1 MSSFDGGDIRNGT
14 AVSSFSIAP
23 IASIKPIF
31 GKIKTLYRNQS
42 ATVAKSTESNNPE
55 NPSQLARTPLY
66 ELSLQLKA
74 RMVPFSGWEMAVQ
87 YSGLSSEHQAVRSQA
102 GMFDISHMGKFGL
115 RGKQLREKF
124 QPLVPSDLSRLQPG
138 QAQYTVL
145 LNAKGC
151 ILDDIIFYCQEP
163 DATTSEERAVI
174 IVNAATRIRDKAW
187 IAAHLELSN
196 VSLTDISADKILIA
210 IQGPQAV
217 SYLQPLV
224 ADNLTSI
231 KAFGH
236 IETNLLGQPSFIAR
250 TGYTGED
257 GFEIM
262 VDTEVGIELWQK
274 LLAAGVVPCG
284 LGARDTLRLEAAM
297 ALYGQDIDYNTTP
310 LEAGLG
316 WVVHLDTK
324 GDFIGRQVLSQQK
337 KSGVSKRLVGLEMA
351 GRHIAR
357 HGYPVIFENE
367 IVGEVTS
374 GTLSPTLNKPI
385 ALAYVP
391 TKLAKIGQ
399 QLEVEIRGKNYPASV
414 VKKPFYR
421 SQNRPN

>member
-1 MSSFDGGDIRNGT
+1 M
-14 AVSSFSIAP
+14 
-23 IASIKPIF
+23 
-31 GKIKTLYRNQS
+31 
-42 ATVAKSTESNNPE
+42 AKSTESNNPE
-55 NPSQLARTPLY
+55 RPSQLARTPLHD
-66 ELSLQLKA
+66 LSLELKA

-87 YSGLSSEHQAVRSQA
+87 YSGLSSEHQTVRSQA

-115 RGKQLREKF
+115 RGKQLRAKF
-124 QPLVPSDLSRLQPG
+124 QLLVPSDLSRLQPG

-163 DATTSEERAVI
+163 DTTTSEERAVI

-187 IAAHLELSN
+187 IASHLELSG
-196 VSLTDISADKILIA
+196 VSFTDISPDKVLIA

-224 ADNLTSI
+224 ADNLTAI

-262 VDTEVGIELWQK
+262 VDAEVGKELWQQ
-274 LLAAGVVPCG
+274 LLTAGVVPCG

-297 ALYGQDIDYNTTP
+297 ALYGQDIDDNTTA

-324 GDFIGRQVLSQQK
+324 GDFIGRKVLEQQK
-337 KSGVSKRLVGLEMA
+337 ASGVSKRLVGLEMQ

-357 HGYPVIFENE
+357 HGYPVIFEGE
-367 IVGEVTS
+367 KVGEVTS
-374 GTLSPTLNKPI
+374 GTLSPTLNRAI

-391 TKLAKIGQ
+391 TKFAKIGQ
-399 QLEVEIRGKNYPASV
+399 ELQVEIRGKNYPATV

-421 SQNRPN
+421 SPNRPN

>member
-1 MSSFDGGDIRNGT
+1 M
-14 AVSSFSIAP
+14 
-23 IASIKPIF
+23 
-31 GKIKTLYRNQS
+31 
-42 ATVAKSTESNNPE
+42 AKSTEPNNPE
-55 NPSQLARTPLY
+55 SPSQLARTPLY
-66 ELSLQLKA
+66 DLSLELKA

-87 YSGLSSEHQAVRSQA
+87 YAGISSEHQAVRQQA

-115 RGKQLREKF
+115 RGKQLIEKF

-145 LNAKGC
+145 LNAQGC

-163 DATTSEERAVI
+163 DPITSEERAVI
-174 IVNAATRIRDKAW
+174 IVNAATRIADKAW
-187 IAAHLELSN
+187 IATHLELSELC
-196 VSLTDISADKILIA
+196 LTDISEDRVLIA
-210 IQGPQAV
+210 IQGPEAV
-217 SYLQPLV
+217 NYLQPFVEDKL
-224 ADNLTSI
+224 AQI

-236 IETNLLGQPSFIAR
+236 LETNLLGQPSFIAR

-262 VDTEVGIELWQK
+262 VDAEVGKELWQK

-297 ALYGQDIDYNTTP
+297 ALYGQDIDDNITP

-324 GDFIGRQVLSQQK
+324 GDFIGREVLEQQK
-337 KSGVSKRLVGLEMA
+337 ASGVSKRLVGLEMQ

-357 HGYPVIFENE
+357 HGYPVIFEGE
-367 IVGEVTS
+367 TVGEVTS
-374 GTLSPTLNKPI
+374 GTLSPTLNRAV
-385 ALAYVP
+385 ALAVVP
-391 TKLAKIGQ
+391 ANLAKIGQ
-399 QLEVEIRGKNYPASV
+399 QLEIEIRGKNYPANV

-421 SQNRPN
+421 SPNRPN

>member
-1 MSSFDGGDIRNGT
+1 M
-14 AVSSFSIAP
+14 
-23 IASIKPIF
+23 
-31 GKIKTLYRNQS
+31 
-42 ATVAKSTESNNPE
+42 AKSTESSNPE
-55 NPSQLARTPLY
+55 SPSQLARTPLY
-66 ELSLQLKA
+66 DLSLQLKA

-87 YSGLSSEHQAVRSQA
+87 YAGISSEHQAVRQQA

-115 RGKQLREKF
+115 RGKQIIEKF

-145 LNAKGC
+145 LNAKGG

-163 DATTSEERAVI
+163 DATTGEERAVI
-174 IVNAATRIRDKAW
+174 IVNAATRLADKAW
-187 IAAHLELSN
+187 ITTHLELSEL
-196 VSLTDISADKILIA
+196 SFTDLSEDKVLIA
-210 IQGPQAV
+210 IQGPEAV
-217 SYLQPLV
+217 NYLQPFV
-224 ADNLTSI
+224 EDNLAQI

-236 IETNLLGQPSFIAR
+236 LETNLLGQQSFIAR

-262 VDTEVGIELWQK
+262 VDAEVGKELWRK
-274 LLAAGVVPCG
+274 LLEAGVVPCG

-297 ALYGQDIDYNTTP
+297 ALYGQDIDDNITP

-324 GDFIGRQVLSQQK
+324 GDFIGREVLEQQK
-337 KSGVSKRLVGLEMA
+337 ASGVSKRLVGLEMQ

-357 HGYPVIFENE
+357 HGYPVIFEGE
-367 IVGEVTS
+367 TVGEVTS
-374 GTLSPTLNKPI
+374 GTLSPTLNRAV
-385 ALAYVP
+385 ALAVVP
-391 TKLAKIGQ
+391 AKLAKIGQ
-399 QLEVEIRGKNYPASV
+399 ELEIQIRGKNYPASV

-421 SQNRPN
+421 SPNRPS